1 MFRSQEERI
10 VVGFGELR
18 DLIQEEF
25 AKAVDKIVNKNT
37 APKPLSIQDVMERYN
52 VSKVTVHNWIKTGKI
67 KGFKIGNRRFFHLKE
82 LEECYVINTKHH
94 DTLVEKGLKKPY
106 RTFY

>member
-1 MFRSQEERI
+1 MYRSPEERI
-10 VVGFGELR
+10 VVGFGQLR

-25 AKAVDKIVNKNT
+25 AKAVDKIMTTNT
-37 APKPLSIQDVMERYN
+37 APKPLSIEDVIKRYN

-67 KGFKIGNRRFFHLKE
+67 KGFKIGKRRFFHLKE

-94 DTLVEKGLKKPY
+94 DILVEKGLKIPY
-106 RTFY
+106 RTIY